1 MRHTIELIG
10 TPSDEYEGR
19 YRMTGTTGTP
29 SHPVPQ
35 GYASDW
41 YAIAK
46 SIYEDTI
53 FGSHGNLE
61 FLQRQDGFHIWSPGK
76 VVGYPHVVSMSKE
89 DAIAFARHIF
99 GTLAANGEG
108 VGPDVPSGNNV
119 AGIAGALL
127 VAGLTSRVV
136 DGIIGE

>member
-1 MRHTIELIG
+1 MNHTIELIS

-41 YAIAK
+41 YAIAR
-46 SIYEDTI
+46 SIYNDTI
-53 FGSHGNLE
+53 FGSYGNLS
-61 FLQRQDGFHIWSPGK
+61 FLLSQDVFNIWSPGDI
-76 VVGYPHVVSMSKE
+76 VGQPHFVSMSKE

-99 GTLAANGEG
+99 GILAANGED
-108 VGPDVPSGNNV
+108 VGPDVPSGVNV
-119 AGIAGALL
+119 PGIVGGLL
-127 VAGLTSRVV
+127 TAYLASNVV
-136 DGIIGE
+136 DGITGE